1 MEHLK
6 KKRGRK
12 PIINSDSGT
21 GAPKEE
27 GSVSPVPNKKKKRG
41 RKKKCEMNLENTDK
55 MKDFIT
61 YFDTTEN
68 NELRFDTLNSAEID
82 TKDADEAKGAEDTE
96 GAEGTENVEE
106 IRFGGIVIKKH
117 KTSQPN
123 TSELH
128 RNFIR
133 KNNENG
139 KNNVE
144 LPSNS
149 ICEINLDNIND
160 NSDSD
165 SDDNSENPRKGKGS
179 PKPFGTRFKTKKKVG
194 VSDLIQVNNETID
207 KEIITRTKI
216 NKRNADYNYLETT
229 TIMKHYGDCI
239 NEWPQKT
246 NVLCWWC
253 CHPFEKPPAF
263 IPTKFDSINKR
274 YKITGNFCTWNCA
287 KSYLFGEKSF
297 QNRQSKHLFTSL
309 LLYLKIP
316 YNIKPAPPRLTLKT
330 FGGPLSI
337 EEFREHSL
345 YRETGIF
352 KINTIKMKLDDECKI
367 KHYF

>member
-1 MEHLK
+1 MEDLK

-12 PIINSDSGT
+12 PIINSDSGI
-21 GAPKEE
+21 GATKVEE
-27 GSVSPVPNKKKKRG
+27 GPVPNKKKKRG

-68 NELRFDTLNSAEID
+68 NELRFDTLTSTEID
-82 TKDADEAKGAEDTE
+82 TKDTKDVKDTKGAS
-96 GAEGTENVEE
+96 AENVEE

-165 SDDNSENPRKGKGS
+165 SDNSETPRKGKS
-179 PKPFGTRFKTKKKVG
+179 PKGTRFKTKKKVG
-194 VSDLIQVNNETID
+194 VSDLIQVNQTID
-207 KEIITRTKI
+207 KEIITRTKFH
-216 NKRNADYNYLETT
+216 KRNDDYNYLETT
-229 TIMKHYGDCI
+229 TIMKHHGDCI

-253 CHPFEKPPAF
+253 CHSFEKPPAF
-263 IPTKFDSINKR
+263 IPTRFDSINKR

-287 KSYLFGEKSF
+287 KSYLFGEKEF

-309 LLYLKIP
+309 LLYLKYPIILNLHHP
-316 YNIKPAPPRLTLKT
+316 
-330 FGGPLSI
+330 
-337 EEFREHSL
+337 
-345 YRETGIF
+345 
-352 KINTIKMKLDDECKI
+352 D
-367 KHYF
+367 